1 MNISVVYPAFNE
13 AGNIERTIARSL
25 DALGGKFDQF
35 ELIIVDDGSTD
46 ATGAMAEQLARRHPE
61 IVVLHNEHNQ
71 GLAPTLLR
79 GLRRARFELVTYNGM
94 DYPFDLADLPKMAA
108 LLDHADIVVA
118 SRMQHAGYTCYRKI
132 ISYTNRAMLRWLF
145 NLPLRDFNFVQL
157 FRKEVLDA
165 VEVHS
170 RSAGFVAPEIILRA
184 HSQGFRIVSVDIA
197 YYPRLAGEPSCG
209 RPSVVL
215 GSLWEL
221 LSFYWNRRK
230 FAPPTGVAG
239 GPS

>member
-25 DALGGKFDQF
+25 EALRGRFAQF

-46 ATGAMAEQLARRHPE
+46 ATGAMAEELAKRHPE
-61 IVVLHNEHNQ
+61 IIALHNEHNQ

-79 GLRRARFELVTYNGM
+79 GLRHARFELVTYNGM
-94 DYPFDLADLPKMAA
+94 DYPFDLADLPKLTA
-108 LLDHADIVVA
+108 LLDRADIVVA
-118 SRMQHAGYTCYRKI
+118 SRTQHAGYTFYRKMV
-132 ISYTNRAMLRWLF
+132 SYANRAMLRFLF
-145 NLPLRDFNFVQL
+145 GLPLRDFNFVQL
-157 FRKEVLDA
+157 FKKTVLDA

-184 HSQGFRIVSVDIA
+184 HDQGFRITSVDIP

-209 RPSVVL
+209 KPSVVL

-230 FAPPTGVAG
+230 CAAPVGVAG
-239 GPS
+239 DPS